1 MCSWYINLTH
11 TAAVYHSSA
20 ADSPRDM
27 PADGTVLTLSRR
39 AGQVVTEGAGRG
51 GTSAGRGGVHG
62 THGGHPGTLGA
73 VAQPL
78 AAERLLT
85 WCRARAAP
93 AGHRGSI
100 RLRYLGF
107 SAIKKRLLQAIDH
120 VRQLISQSDRQ
131 KGQSQVTLLRMG
143 LPSDSDTR
151 VRAPK
156 AVVRQDGLGAT
167 SPQDKSWRS
176 MSGGFQGSHRAS
188 PGDPARDLQARRT
201 VPTRTGARERKPRRG
216 KRVLSG

>member
-1 MCSWYINLTH
+1 M
-11 TAAVYHSSA
+11 A
-20 ADSPRDM
+20 
-27 PADGTVLTLSRR
+27 
-39 AGQVVTEGAGRG
+39 EGAGRG
-51 GTSAGRGGVHG
+51 GTSAGRGGVRG

-85 WCRARAAP
+85 WCRARAAA
-93 AGHRGSI
+93 AGHRSSI

-120 VRQLISQSDRQ
+120 VRQLISQRDRQ

-156 AVVRQDGLGAT
+156 PVVLQDGLGAT

-176 MSGGFQGSHRAS
+176 MCGGSQGSHRAS
-188 PGDPARDLQARRT
+188 PGDPAGALQASRT
-201 VPTRTGARERKPRRG
+201 VPTRTRRAMPRTQIPGEGKGYNERRG
-216 KRVLSG
+216 RMRTRYTAHQNQCAMTLCDCTIS

>member
-1 MCSWYINLTH
+1 
-11 TAAVYHSSA
+11 
-20 ADSPRDM
+20 M

-39 AGQVVTEGAGRG
+39 VGQVVTEGAGRG

-120 VRQLISQSDRQ
+120 VRQLISQSD
-131 KGQSQVTLLRMG
+131 
-143 LPSDSDTR
+143 
-151 VRAPK
+151 
-156 AVVRQDGLGAT
+156 
-167 SPQDKSWRS
+167 
-176 MSGGFQGSHRAS
+176 
-188 PGDPARDLQARRT
+188 
-201 VPTRTGARERKPRRG
+201 
-216 KRVLSG
+216 

>member
-1 MCSWYINLTH
+1 M
-11 TAAVYHSSA
+11 A
-20 ADSPRDM
+20 
-27 PADGTVLTLSRR
+27 
-39 AGQVVTEGAGRG
+39 EGAGRG
-51 GTSAGRGGVHG
+51 GTSAGRGGVRG

-156 AVVRQDGLGAT
+156 AVVLQDGLGAT

-176 MSGGFQGSHRAS
+176 MSGGPGKPSGVTWRARGRPPGSDDGPDAQECANART
-188 PGDPARDLQARRT
+188 PG
-201 VPTRTGARERKPRRG
+201 
-216 KRVLSG
+216 RVKG

>member
-39 AGQVVTEGAGRG
+39 VGQVVTEGAGRG

-85 WCRARAAP
+85 WCRAPP
-93 AGHRGSI
+93 ARRGHRGSI

-156 AVVRQDGLGAT
+156 AVVLQDGLGAT

-176 MSGGFQGSHRAS
+176 VSGGSGKPSGVAWRPRWRPPGPPDGPDAHWRA
-188 PGDPARDLQARRT
+188 RT
-201 VPTRTGARERKPRRG
+201 QTPVREKG
-216 KRVLSG
+216 